1 MMPSII
7 TALVGVVAGLLM
19 GGCTPGSGDISKQL
33 LHRNA
38 QLENQLTS
46 AHATLTSLAIS
57 AVLLAAGLGAS
68 IYKNRKGVT
77 GGKTKSRTKT
87 GR

>member
-1 MMPSII
+1 MIPAII
-7 TALVGVVAGLLM
+7 TAAVGVVAGLLM
-19 GGCTPGSGDISKQL
+19 GGCTPGGDDISKQL
-33 LHRNA
+33 IHRNA

-46 AHATLTSLAIS
+46 AHATLTGIAIS

-68 IYKNRKGVT
+68 IYQNRKGVT
-77 GGKTKSRTKT
+77 RGKTKSRGKP